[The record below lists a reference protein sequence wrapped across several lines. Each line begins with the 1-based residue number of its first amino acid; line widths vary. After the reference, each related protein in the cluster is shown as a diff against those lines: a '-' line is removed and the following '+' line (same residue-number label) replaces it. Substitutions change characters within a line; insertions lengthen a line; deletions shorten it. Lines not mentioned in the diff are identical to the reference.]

1 MAAAPLKDVANISEW
16 VPERVPMHL
25 KYAAQKI
32 GRSAPICEK
41 HPSHHEEPIMVGGV
55 SIPIIVVSADG
66 LARSRAPSA
75 ATAYATCAR
84 HGPLDG
90 GRSAKHRGAA
100 RRSRHDPLVRNSRA
114 DHLDRHGR
122 HDHDARRAHRNCA
135 RHRDRSGH
143 RDCERSHR
151 DRNTDGRSGPLDRS
165 DGDRRGM
172 SARGGNDRP
181 RACGRWQ
188 GRQSEQPPSWRAWK
202 WIDPGTRHA
211 HREPRTQSG
220 AQRARK
226 PPRRGHGS
234 CPNACDAR
242 AWGRPP

>member
-1 MAAAPLKDVANISEW
+1 MAAVSLKDVANISEW
-16 VPERVPMHL
+16 VPERDPMHL
-25 KYAAQKI
+25 KYAAQKV

-90 GRSAKHRGAA
+90 GRSAEHRGAA
-100 RRSRHDPLVRNSRA
+100 RRSCHDPLVRNSRA

-151 DRNTDGRSGPLDRS
+151 GRNADGRSGPLDRS

-202 WIDPGTRHA
+202 RIDLGTRHA
-211 HREPRTQSG
+211 HRELRTQSG

-226 PPRRGHGS
+226 PPRHGHGS
-234 CPNACDAR
+234 CPGACDAR
-242 AWGRPP
+242 A